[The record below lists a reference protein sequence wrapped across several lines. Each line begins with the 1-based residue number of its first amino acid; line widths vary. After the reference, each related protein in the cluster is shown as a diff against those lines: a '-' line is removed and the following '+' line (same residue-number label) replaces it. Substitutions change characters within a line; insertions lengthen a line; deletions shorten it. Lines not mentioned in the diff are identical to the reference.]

1 MRIAFHTL
9 GCKVNQYETDA
20 MISKFVKN
28 GYEIV
33 GENDEADVYLVNT
46 CSVTNMAER
55 KSRQYIRRMKKKNE
69 DAIVVVAGCYTQLSA
84 DELKQ
89 MPEVDILV
97 GTNEKAD
104 IVNYVENFIKADEK
118 FHEYIKEYDEL
129 KVYEELGITKP
140 VDSRMRAFV
149 KIQEGC
155 NRFCSYCIIPYARGN
170 VRSRDIDMVIEECS
184 QLISTGT
191 KEIILTGINT
201 ALCENLLE
209 ILKRLDEMD
218 GDFRVRLSSLEPTV
232 VNKEYVKS
240 LFKFKRLCHHLHLSV
255 QSGSDAVLKEMNRSY
270 NRTQYLDIVKE
281 LRNFDKYYGLT
292 TDIIVGFP
300 GETDKDFDD
309 SLDIINKSM
318 YVHTHAFKYSKRKGT
333 KAAVMPNQ
341 VDDEIKKTRIDKLIE
356 VGLQSSKA
364 FFELNKGTVQKVLF
378 EEYDEQLKAITG
390 YTDNYIKVYLQCDSD
405 DAEKLI
411 NQFVMVEMLD
421 NNGEIVQ
428 VVEVK

>member
-9 GCKVNQYETDA
+9 GCKVNQYETDT

-255 QSGSDAVLKEMNRSY
+255 QSGSDAVLKEMNRPY